1 MRPPEKMIK
10 TEVVCGD
17 IAFYQPK
24 DSVIQQI
31 FFIYDVD
38 GDSVVALGLG
48 EPTVSRQE
56 CVKID
61 QDDLEEL
68 TGYFSGG
75 WVNPQAIR
83 SLPGPFLVRIG
94 RLKIEKIDKVLREL
108 AKQVAGKYYQV
119 VHQPNDT
126 FNPGK
131 SYLSYAGRVFD
142 DKELKALVDASFD
155 FWLTEGRFAHQFE
168 KDLAKFLG
176 VRFCCLTNSG
186 SSSNLLAISA
196 LTSPKLGARQLRPG
210 DEVITAACGFPTTV
224 NPIVQNQLVPVFI
237 DVVLGTYV
245 PMVEQIEK
253 AISAKTKAIFI
264 AHTLGNPYDLCAV
277 AELAQ
282 KHHLW
287 LIEDN
292 CDALGSRFDNQLTGG
307 FGDIATL
314 SFYPAHH
321 ITTGEGGAVVT
332 KDAQLNTILESFRDW
347 GRDCWCKSGKDNT
360 CGKRFDW
367 QLGSL
372 PQGYDHKYIYS
383 HRGYNLKMTDLQA
396 AIGIEQIKKLPGFIA
411 ARKKNFEY
419 LLNGLQAYERFFI
432 LPQSHLKADPCWFGF
447 ILTIKADAG
456 FSREEIVR
464 FLENNKIATRM
475 LFGGNLI
482 RQPSFADVVYRVS
495 GDLNNTDI
503 IMNQTFWLGV
513 YPKIQQQDMDYMLA
527 KIKKFLD
534 AKGL

>member
-1 MRPPEKMIK
+1 MRLPEKMIK

-17 IAFYQPK
+17 IAFCQSGNAPTA
-24 DSVIQQI
+24 QML
-31 FFIYDVD
+31 FIYDID
-38 GDSVVALGLG
+38 GETVVAL
-48 EPTVSRQE
+48 EVVEQSIAQRSY
-56 CVKID
+56 VKID
-61 QDDLEEL
+61 QDDIEEL
-68 TGYFSGG
+68 TGVFSGG

-83 SLPGPFLVRIG
+83 SLPRTSLVCIG
-94 RLKIEKIDKVLREL
+94 RLKIEKVDKVLREL
-108 AKQVAGKYYQV
+108 AKQVASKYYQA
-119 VHQPNDT
+119 VHQPNNN

-131 SYLSYAGRVFD
+131 SYISYAGRVFD
-142 DKELKALVDASFD
+142 DKELKALIEASFD

-168 KDLAKFLG
+168 KDLAGFLG

-186 SSSNLLAISA
+186 SSANLLAISA

-224 NPIVQNQLVPVFI
+224 NPIVQNQLVPVFV
-237 DVVLGTYV
+237 DVSLGTYV
-245 PMVEQIEK
+245 PMVKHIEE

-264 AHTLGNPYDLCAV
+264 AHTLGNPYDLLAV
-277 AELAQ
+277 AQLAK

-292 CDALGSRFDNQLTGG
+292 CDALGSRLDQRLTGS

-332 KDAQLNTILESFRDW
+332 NDAQLNTILESFRDW

-396 AIGIEQIKKLPGFIA
+396 AIGIEQIKKLPDFIA

-419 LLNGLQAYERFFI
+419 LLKGLQAYERFFI

-456 FSREEIVR
+456 FSRAEIVR

-482 RQPSFADVVYRVS
+482 RQPSFAYVTYRVS
-495 GDLNNTDI
+495 GDLANTDI

-513 YPKIQQQDMDYMLA
+513 YPKIQLQDMDYMLA
-527 KIKKFLD
+527 KIKEFLD